1 MFTNPFHF
9 NSRVSLNS
17 SSLPSLLRF
26 WLVPHTRFAHSL
38 YVLLSLISSPS
49 QPHPHPPRS
58 RRSWVSK
65 IPFWSSRAPAFLTAS
80 HCLGKTSP
88 LLSLVRKA
96 LQWHRSDHLPSPLTG
111 TTPPFT
117 LAKLHSLLSL
127 PQASLTSRHLVHAP
141 PATWNTVNS
150 GSPCTGWEQN
160 YIFIF
165 ISFYLKLSISI
176 SYDGREQTRVVL
188 ASPVTFSQKKLDF
201 LYHISTVAD
210 SPKYHSYTVW
220 DYDYDLVISCVK

>member
-38 YVLLSLISSPS
+38 YVLSSLISSPS

-96 LQWHRSDHLPSPLTG
+96 LQWHRLDHLPSPLTG

-165 ISFYLKLSISI
+165 ISFYLKLSISV
-176 SYDGREQTRVVL
+176 S
-188 ASPVTFSQKKLDF
+188 
-201 LYHISTVAD
+201 
-210 SPKYHSYTVW
+210 
-220 DYDYDLVISCVK
+220 